1 VSVVI
6 PGARN
11 ADQAKANAVAAQL
24 DPLTDDTLAAV
35 ERIYDE
41 RIRVHVHDRW

>member
-1 VSVVI
+1 MSVVI

-11 ADQAKANAVAAQL
+11 PEQARANALAGSLAPLTQPQL
-24 DPLTDDTLAAV
+24 DAL

-41 RIRVHVHDRW
+41 RIREHVHANW

>member
-1 VSVVI
+1 MSVVI

-11 ADQAKANAVAAQL
+11 PEQARANAQAGTLTPLTQTQL
-24 DPLTDDTLAAV
+24 DAL

-41 RIRVHVHDRW
+41 RIREHVHGSW